1 MSVDRVIA
9 SAPAG
14 AREGQAV
21 SRRGRRAVVG
31 LLLAAVA
38 ASAIYLT
45 IDLTGNIAWLLE
57 RRATTLATMVLVS
70 VAVGVATVVFHT
82 VTANQILTP
91 SIMGFDSLYVLI
103 QTVAV
108 TTLGV
113 TGVHAVD
120 PLVEFLVEATLMV
133 ALSLALY
140 TWLLVDLRRSLHLL
154 VLVGVVIGGLFRSI
168 SELLQRVMDPTAFA
182 VLQDRFFAD
191 FTGRDQGLLLI
202 SAVVVAVTGGVL
214 WQQRAA
220 LDVVSLGREVS
231 TSLGVDHRRAV
242 LWSLAAIALLVSTAT
257 ALVGPTSFFGLL
269 VAHLAY
275 RMVGSTKHVH
285 TLPAAALASIVC
297 LVGGQLLFERV
308 LGFEGSLSMVV
319 EFLGGIL
326 FIALLLRR
334 SRA

>member
-1 MSVDRVIA
+1 MSVDHVSTTRPVA
-9 SAPAG
+9 KGG
-14 AREGQAV
+14 ADPLRP
-21 SRRGRRAVVG
+21 RRALLG
-31 LLLAAVA
+31 LLVA
-38 ASAIYLT
+38 ALVSVGIYLS
-45 IDLTGNIAWLLE
+45 IDLSGNIAWLLE

-70 VAVGVATVVFHT
+70 VAVGAATVIFHT

-91 SIMGFDSLYVLI
+91 SIMGFDALYVLI

-113 TGVHAVD
+113 TGVHGL
-120 PLVEFLVEATLMV
+120 PTFVEFGVETVIMV
-133 ALSLALY
+133 GLSLLLY
-140 TWLLVDLRRSLHLL
+140 KWLLLDLRRSLHLL
-154 VLVGVVIGGLFRSI
+154 VLVGVVIGGLFRSL

-202 SAVVVAVTGGVL
+202 GAIIVAGTGLLL
-214 WQQRAA
+214 WRGRGT

-231 TSLGVDHRRAV
+231 TSLGVEHRRVVLLSLTAV
-242 LWSLAAIALLVSTAT
+242 ALLVATAT

-275 RMVGSTKHVH
+275 RLVGSTKHEH
-285 TLPAAALASIVC
+285 TLPAAALAAVVC

-326 FIALLLRR
+326 FIALLLGR

>member
-1 MSVDRVIA
+1 MSAEPLTESPTPTTRA
-9 SAPAG
+9 KG
-14 AREGQAV
+14 A
-21 SRRGRRAVVG
+21 GRRAPFVLTG
-31 LLLAAVA
+31 LLVLTLGCAAVY
-38 ASAIYLT
+38 AS

-57 RRATTLATMVLVS
+57 RRGTTVGTMAVVS
-70 VAVGVATVVFHT
+70 VAVALATVVFHT

-91 SIMGFDSLYVLI
+91 SIMGFDALYILI
-103 QTVAV
+103 QTLAVA
-108 TTLGV
+108 TLGV
-113 TGVHAVD
+113 TGIHALN
-120 PLVEFLVEATLMV
+120 PLVEFAVESTLMI
-133 ALSLALY
+133 AASLALY

-168 SELLQRVMDPTAFA
+168 ATLLQRVMDPTAFA

-191 FTGRDQGLLLI
+191 FTGTNQALLGVGAL
-202 SAVVVAVTGGVL
+202 VVAVTGLLL
-214 WQQRAA
+214 WRRRST

-231 TSLGVDHRRAV
+231 IGLGVDHRRAT
-242 LWSLAAIALLVSTAT
+242 LWTLAAVALLVSVAT

-275 RMVGSTKHVH
+275 RLVGSTKHVH
-285 TLPAAALASIVC
+285 TLPAAALAAMVC
-297 LVGGQLLFERV
+297 LVGGQLLFERL

>member
-1 MSVDRVIA
+1 MSVDHVGTTRPVA
-9 SAPAG
+9 KGG
-14 AREGQAV
+14 ADPLRP
-21 SRRGRRAVVG
+21 RRALLG
-31 LLLAAVA
+31 LLAAALV
-38 ASAIYLT
+38 SVGIYLT
-45 IDLTGNIAWLLE
+45 IDLSGNIAWLLE

-70 VAVGVATVVFHT
+70 VAVGAATVVFHT

-91 SIMGFDSLYVLI
+91 SIMGFDALYVLI

-113 TGVHAVD
+113 SGIHGVPTV
-120 PLVEFLVEATLMV
+120 VEFGVETVIMV
-133 ALSLALY
+133 GLSLLLY
-140 TWLLVDLRRSLHLL
+140 TWLLLDLRRSLHLL

-202 SAVVVAVTGGVL
+202 GAIIVAGTGLLL
-214 WQQRAA
+214 WRGRGA

-231 TSLGVDHRRAV
+231 TSLGVEHRRVVLLSLTAV
-242 LWSLAAIALLVSTAT
+242 ALLVATAT

-275 RMVGSTKHVH
+275 RLVGSTKHEH
-285 TLPAAALASIVC
+285 TLPAAALASVVC

-326 FIALLLRR
+326 FIALLLGR